1 MISSI
6 KKYYVI
12 FIMSSIKLIAS
23 YIPKNVPRDYIH
35 KAFTNL
41 DLGVIGEISIKEY
54 KKKWSCMIEI
64 KEPYKK
70 QLEEFIKHLE
80 LEESKV
86 AIKTKYGEW
95 KLEKFVPRK
104 SRKIEQILVK
114 PIPFNQAFPGFWNH
128 DELKYF
134 GLDKLWEEKNQK
146 YYPLFSTNSI
156 WN

>member
-1 MISSI
+1 MN
-6 KKYYVI
+6 
-12 FIMSSIKLIAS
+12 SIKLIAA

-35 KAFTNL
+35 EAFVNL

-70 QLEEFIKHLE
+70 QLDEFIKHLE

-86 AIKTKYGEW
+86 AIKTKYGVW

-104 SRKIEQILVK
+104 SRKSRKVEEIVVK
-114 PIPFNQAFPGFWNH
+114 PIPFDKAFPGFWNN

-134 GLDKLWEEKNQK
+134 GLEKIWEDPPPK
-146 YYPLFSTNSI
+146 YYPLFSNNSI
-156 WN
+156 LK

>member
-1 MISSI
+1 
-6 KKYYVI
+6 
-12 FIMSSIKLIAS
+12 MSSIKLIAS

>member
-1 MISSI
+1 
-6 KKYYVI
+6 
-12 FIMSSIKLIAS
+12 MSSIKLIAP
-23 YIPKNVPRDYIH
+23 YIPKTVPRDYIH
-35 KAFTNL
+35 EAFTNL
-41 DLGVIGEISIKEY
+41 GLGVIGEISIKEY

-70 QLEEFIKHLE
+70 KLDEFIKHLE

-104 SRKIEQILVK
+104 SRKIEEIVVK
-114 PIPFNQAFPGFWNH
+114 PIPFDKAFPGFWNN

-134 GLDKLWEEKNQK
+134 GLEKLWEDPPPK
-146 YYPLFSTNSI
+146 YHPLFSNDSI
-156 WN
+156 WK